1 MAEDTNYTQ
10 PQVSRPTD
18 DDEESSFNLMEWVGL
33 FLHNWYLLVV
43 GLIVGLGLAYYQNR
57 SWRPQYAT
65 EMKIM
70 IEDNSSNQY
79 SFMQGFGAGGGGYRS
94 SNNQLLLLH
103 SYNMMRQTVESLPF
117 DVEYYTRGRFKTTP
131 LYGREPISIQH
142 DYLSKDAYNYEF
154 VFEKLA
160 GDSFLIRPN
169 VEETTVAIR
178 GHFDVPFEHSLMF
191 ATIHSNMS
199 FAEGDKF
206 LFRFRSTESLEEE
219 FYSRLSVGWADEMSS
234 VLSVSLVGTNPLRD
248 VDFLNKLAEKY
259 MENNL
264 AKKNAEAIR
273 TIDFID
279 EQLQQIAVDLSES
292 EGKLRSYRREN
303 NIIDVNSYMLS
314 LIHI

>member
-10 PQVSRPTD
+10 PQVLRPTD

-117 DVEYYTRGRFKTTP
+117 DVEY
-131 LYGREPISIQH
+131 
-142 DYLSKDAYNYEF
+142 
-154 VFEKLA
+154 
-160 GDSFLIRPN
+160 
-169 VEETTVAIR
+169 
-178 GHFDVPFEHSLMF
+178 
-191 ATIHSNMS
+191 
-199 FAEGDKF
+199 
-206 LFRFRSTESLEEE
+206 
-219 FYSRLSVGWADEMSS
+219 
-234 VLSVSLVGTNPLRD
+234 
-248 VDFLNKLAEKY
+248 
-259 MENNL
+259 
-264 AKKNAEAIR
+264 
-273 TIDFID
+273 
-279 EQLQQIAVDLSES
+279 
-292 EGKLRSYRREN
+292 
-303 NIIDVNSYMLS
+303 
-314 LIHI
+314 